1 MENQYYKELPKKR
14 MGAGALFLNDKDE
27 ILIVKPSYKDH
38 WSVPGGVVD
47 ENESPR
53 QACIREVKEEL
64 GLDINTP
71 EFLCVE
77 YIPKIA
83 EKSENLQFLFF
94 GGRLSS
100 NQINA
105 IKLPPDEITG
115 YKFMGINEALV
126 LLNEKAGK
134 RIQQCVVAL
143 ENKTGLYL
151 E

>member
-14 MGAGALFLNDKDE
+14 MGTGALFLNDKDK

-38 WSVPGGVVD
+38 WSIPGGVVD

-64 GLDINTP
+64 GLDISEVT
-71 EFLCVE
+71 FLCVAYVSAISE
-77 YIPKIA
+77 KI
-83 EKSENLQFLFF
+83 ENLQFIFF

-105 IKLPPDEITG
+105 IKLPSDEITE
-115 YKFMGINEALV
+115 YKFVGINEALV
-126 LLNEKAGK
+126 LLSEKAGE
-134 RIQQCVVAL
+134 RIRKCLNAL
-143 ENKTGLYL
+143 KNERGLYL